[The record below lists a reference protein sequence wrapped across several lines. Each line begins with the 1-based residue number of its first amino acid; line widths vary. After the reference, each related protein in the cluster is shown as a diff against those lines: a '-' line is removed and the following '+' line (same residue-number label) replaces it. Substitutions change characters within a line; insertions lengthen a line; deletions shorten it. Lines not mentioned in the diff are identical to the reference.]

1 VLAVALENLAEGGSG
16 EGSTDGAMAW
26 DWGTAAV
33 DASRVLAKAFV
44 ADESVMAAERRA
56 NLSFI
61 VQSFWRL
68 KVDCLVLHAFT

>member
-1 VLAVALENLAEGGSG
+1 
-16 EGSTDGAMAW
+16 M
-26 DWGTAAV
+26 